1 MMAIQNQHRVY
12 IPTNARTNHYL
23 LAEITPTTDFYKNF
37 SNINCC
43 YERIARELFLAV
55 MSLAYTMCIY

>member
-23 LAEITPTTDFYKNF
+23 LAEITPTTDFSIKALV
-37 SNINCC
+37 I
-43 YERIARELFLAV
+43 LTVV
-55 MSLAYTMCIY
+55 MSV